1 MTLPVVEISKIKKP
15 LETKQSIIIAIIS
28 LILGSAIF
36 TVAYVSM
43 NQHALLDTFNQPV
56 LSWIISHRYQYA
68 TDIAKIATTLADPV
82 ILSGI
87 ILGISIIWAIANREI
102 WRPFILTFSVGV
114 AAIVSK
120 LLKNVIMNDR
130 PSQINMIQPF
140 ETGFSFPSGHTIG
153 TVVFLLVLGYLLYSR
168 HFSGG
173 KLIGWIILAF
183 FGTAVIAISRLYL
196 GYHWLTDVVASVGL
210 GLIILAVIIII
221 DKIVTNCFR
230 KLE

>member
-1 MTLPVVEISKIKKP
+1 
-15 LETKQSIIIAIIS
+15 
-28 LILGSAIF
+28 
-36 TVAYVSM
+36 
-43 NQHALLDTFNQPV
+43 
-56 LSWIISHRYQYA
+56 
-68 TDIAKIATTLADPV
+68 
-82 ILSGI
+82 
-87 ILGISIIWAIANREI
+87 
-102 WRPFILTFSVGV
+102 
-114 AAIVSK
+114 
-120 LLKNVIMNDR
+120 MNDR

-140 ETGFSFPSGHTIG
+140 ETDFSFPSGHTIG
-153 TVVFLLVLGYLLYSR
+153 TVVFLLVIGYLLYSR